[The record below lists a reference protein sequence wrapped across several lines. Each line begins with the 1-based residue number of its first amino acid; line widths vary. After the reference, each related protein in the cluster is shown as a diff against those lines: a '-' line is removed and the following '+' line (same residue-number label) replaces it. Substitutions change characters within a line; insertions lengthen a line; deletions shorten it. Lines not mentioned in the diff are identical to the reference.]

1 MGYDKDNH
9 DEDDNSG
16 ESEDCKYDSN
26 DNGDHNDHK
35 NDKKTDFLLLT
46 DCLSEIYNLLDVLYL
61 RSKYS
66 LDQCSLD
73 L

>member
-61 RSKYS
+61 RLKYS